1 MWFLFVFA
9 VVALLFMFPLQMTRI
24 LAGSAIVG
32 AAIGGYFFWEKSQSE
47 REKAAVE
54 VNVTY
59 DIDGCSPSQP
69 LLITI
74 VNGARYPVASVEW
87 VFSARR
93 PGNRAELTG
102 EWLQP
107 NVIEQLISPGEQF
120 TSCLAAPRPGKHA
133 SRNPGADPSE
143 LELGIRSRKIKFVE
157 D

>member
-32 AAIGGYFFWEKSQSE
+32 AAIGGFFYWEKGQSE
-47 REKAAVE
+47 GQKAAVE
-54 VNVTY
+54 VSVKY
-59 DIDGCSPSQP
+59 DIDGCSLSEP
-69 LLITI
+69 LLMTI
-74 VNGARYPVASVEW
+74 VNGSSYPVARVEW

-107 NVIEQLISPGEQF
+107 NAIDQLISPGEQY
-120 TSCLAAPRPGKHA
+120 TSCYAAPRPGEHA
-133 SRNPGADPSE
+133 SRNSGADPSE
-143 LELGIRSRKIKFVE
+143 LELGIRSRKIEFVE